1 MGDTPLM
8 IGAHVCGDRPL
19 TVINCRRWRAVG
31 CRVTCA
37 ARPSGPTLAECAEC
51 PVRLPIV
58 GKARM
63 RGMGDLV
70 AWLAFLLF
78 LRRLD
83 IAERVGA
90 WIWRRRTRQAQPAP
104 QGKAGGCGCKA
115 RQEALNRAIPF
126 NRHAH

>member
-1 MGDTPLM
+1 MSESPLM
-8 IGAHVCGDRPL
+8 LGAHACGDMPL
-19 TVINCRRWRAVG
+19 TVINCRRWRARD
-31 CRVTCA
+31 CKATCA
-37 ARPSGPTLAECAEC
+37 ARPSGPTVLQCAEC

-58 GKARM
+58 GRARL

-70 AWLAFLLF
+70 AWLVFLVF

-90 WIWRRRTRQAQPAP
+90 WAARKAPASPASGRR
-104 QGKAGGCGCKA
+104 KGCGCKA

-126 NRHAH
+126 RQRHAH